1 MQLSFDRSVPH
12 RSEFMLDKT
21 MLFFFWAFVLVG
33 LFASWA
39 FIFFFFFFGLRV
51 WWAFCLLGPFFFNTN
66 WLTSN

>member
-21 MLFFFWAFVLVG
+21 MFCFFLAFVLVG

-39 FIFFFFFFGLRV
+39 FIFFFWFFF
-51 WWAFCLLGPFFFNTN
+51 WPSCLVGILPLGPFFFLI
-66 WLTSN
+66 LTG